1 MSRYLKFLQ
10 TYSIEDNTYTW
21 YQGVRYGIQK
31 EDNNGYYIQR
41 NSFQL
46 YPIPKDL
53 EFDVYT
59 VESSEQDK
67 KN

>member
-1 MSRYLKFLQ
+1 MSKYLKFLQ
-10 TYSIEDNTYTW
+10 TYSIEDNTYSW

-31 EDNNGYYIQR
+31 EDNKGYYIQR
-41 NSFQL
+41 NKFQL
-46 YPIPKDL
+46 YPIPRDL

-59 VESSEQDK
+59 VENYAQDK